1 MLRRQNNASRRTD
14 GLSAAAVC
22 ALKPPTVLLTGF
34 DPFGGAARNPS
45 WLAAHALQGRSIAG
59 HRVIAAQLPTVFGSS
74 LGELAGLL
82 KQHRPAL
89 VLCLGLAGG
98 RNALSLERVAINL
111 NDARMADNAGEQPID
126 SAVVPGGPAA
136 YFSSLPIKAMLQALQ
151 QAGIAAELSQSAGTF
166 VCNQVF
172 YGLMQALAA
181 RPGVVGGFI
190 HLPPMPEQAARHPQT
205 QTMPLAEQLAAMRRV
220 VGLLVAGTPELRAVG
235 GRVD

>member
-74 LGELAGLL
+74 LRELAGLL

-172 YGLMQALAA
+172 YGLMHALASRRA
-181 RPGVVGGFI
+181 LQQTRGGFM
-190 HLPPMPEQAARHPQT
+190 HLPFLPEQGTPSMDLDQMVRGLRIAIRCALRTGADAR
-205 QTMPLAEQLAAMRRV
+205 LAA
-220 VGLLVAGTPELRAVG
+220 GTLH
-235 GRVD
+235 